1 MMSSDVADS
10 SLLNLR
16 GGMNN
21 NIVNSSKNTAALHHR
36 TVRVLVATTGVT
48 YKISLYPAELT

>member
-10 SLLNLR
+10 SLLRLR
-16 GGMNN
+16 GGMNSN
-21 NIVNSSKNTAALHHR
+21 LNSNTTATLHHR

>member
-10 SLLNLR
+10 SLLRLR

-21 NIVNSSKNTAALHHR
+21 NNLNNHTTTALHHR

>member
-1 MMSSDVADS
+1 MSSDVVVVADS
-10 SLLNLR
+10 SLL
-16 GGMNN
+16 GGNN
-21 NIVNSSKNTAALHHR
+21 NHNARQYR